1 MWEIIK
7 DWFERV
13 RKARTFPIII
23 VYVLLL
29 SVLVHRLFVLQIV
42 NGEKISQQ
50 SEKKK
55 DKERYVKGTRGNI
68 YDCNGVLLAYNELSY
83 SVTIEDNGDLATSE
97 EKNAMIYRL
106 LQILKKN
113 KCKVDIDFQIQWNKK
128 GELVFNVEDNALLNF
143 KRDAYCKKS
152 VADLTEEQRN
162 ATAREV
168 FEYLRYDDSTT
179 SPQFE
184 ISDIYTEEE
193 ALEIM
198 AIRFQLL
205 LNRYKRYIPIT
216 VASNIDEKTLVA
228 VKESSAD
235 LPGVEVTTD
244 TYRKYNYSK
253 YFAHVIGYTGVVN
266 QEELDNLKKEKL
278 DEEYTLEDQ
287 IGKTGIEKEYENYLH
302 GARGYEIITVNQT
315 GRVIDI
321 VDEKKASSGNDLYLT
336 LDTELQTA
344 CYDMLERQLANIL
357 LSKIHRGKGSGTKG
371 YSSDGITIPEY
382 DVYFA
387 LINNNIID
395 ITALNQKHASDVEK
409 QIYQKYV
416 NRRKTVLNTLNSI
429 LAVNSTKTAADL
441 SEEYKSYQS
450 FFYSYLID
458 NDILIA
464 QSVDETSS
472 KFKDYKSDKISL
484 SEFLQFCIAKGWIDM
499 KKLNIGDNYY
509 SSTEIYNKLLEVVSN
524 ELKSDKAFAK
534 KIYYYLID
542 DGTLRGSE
550 LCVALFEQGV
560 LKYDEEQIK
569 SLNNGVISAYDFIR
583 KQIQNLTITPG
594 MLALDPCSGSVI
606 VTDPDNGQVKAC
618 VSYPGYDTNK
628 YANKIDT
635 EYYFKLYEDL
645 SYPTI
650 YRAVQQ
656 RTAPGSTYKPL
667 VAIAA
672 LTEGYINTGTR
683 VHDRVVFSE
692 IATRPKCWSSYSHGN
707 INAAQAIEVSC
718 NYFFYKIGFD
728 MSNKANE
735 HEKGLKIM
743 EKYAKMFGFDATSG
757 ISQAEYSPKI
767 SDSDAVRSA
776 IGQGTNS
783 YTPSQIARYCT
794 TLAKQDKCYDLTL
807 LDKVKNAKGKNVL
820 KNKANVHNDISISS
834 STWATVYQGMHGVV
848 YGKNSSIKQ
857 YFKDLDVEIAGKT
870 GTAQESKSKPNH
882 GLFVSFAPYND
893 PEICAT
899 VVIPNGYSSA
909 NAAQVASNV
918 YKYYFA
924 GTKKEKEKVLKQV
937 VSSYGSAATGRTD

>member
-23 VYVLLL
+23 VYILLL

-97 EKNAMIYRL
+97 QKNAMIYKL

-113 KCKVDIDFQIQWNKK
+113 KCEVDVDFQIQMNKK
-128 GELVFNVEDNALLNF
+128 GEFVFNVEDNALLNF

-152 VADLTEEQRN
+152 VDDLTEKQRN
-162 ATAREV
+162 ATAKEV
-168 FEYLRYDDSTT
+168 FEYLRYDKSTT

-184 ISDIYTEEE
+184 ISDEYTEEE

-244 TYRKYNYSK
+244 TYRKYNHSK
-253 YFAHVIGYTGVVN
+253 YFSHVVGYTGMVN
-266 QEELDNLKKEKL
+266 QEELDNLKVEGL
-278 DEEYTLEDQ
+278 DKKYTSEDQ

-315 GRVIDI
+315 GRVIGI

-336 LDTELQTA
+336 IDTELQKA
-344 CYDMLERQLANIL
+344 CYDMLEKQLANIL
-357 LSKIHRGKGSGTKG
+357 LSKIHRGKGWGTKG
-371 YSSDGITIPEY
+371 TSSDGITIPEY

-387 LINNNIID
+387 LINNNVID
-395 ITALNQKHASDVEK
+395 ISALNQKHASDVEK
-409 QIYQKYV
+409 SIHQKYV
-416 NRRKTVLNTLNSI
+416 NRRATVLRKLNEF

-441 SEEYKSYQS
+441 SEEYKNYQS
-450 FFYSYLID
+450 YFYSYLID

-464 QSVDETSS
+464 QAVDEEDS
-472 KFKDYKSDKISL
+472 KFKAYKSDKISL
-484 SEFLQFCIAKGWIDM
+484 SEFLQYSIAKGWIDM
-499 KKLNIGDNYY
+499 KKLNIGDDYY
-509 SSTEIYNKLLEVVSN
+509 SSTEIYTKLLKYVLK
-524 ELKSDKAFAK
+524 ELKSDKAFSK

-542 DGTLRGSE
+542 DGTVRGSE
-550 LCVALFEQGV
+550 LCIALFEQGV
-560 LKYDEEQIK
+560 LKYDEEQIR
-569 SLNNGVISAYDFIR
+569 SLSSGNISAYEFIR
-583 KQIQNLTITPG
+583 RQIQNLTITPG
-594 MLALDPCSGSVI
+594 MLALEPCSGSVI
-606 VTDPDNGQVKAC
+606 VTDPENGEVKAC

-628 YANKIDT
+628 YANKINT
-635 EYYFKLYEDL
+635 EYYFKLYEDM
-645 SYPTI
+645 SYPTL

-667 VAIAA
+667 VTIAA
-672 LTEGYINTGTR
+672 LTEGYISTSTR
-683 VHDRVVFSE
+683 IRDRVVFTD

-707 INAAQAIEVSC
+707 INASQAIEHSC
-718 NYFFYKIGFD
+718 NYFYYKIGFD
-728 MSNKANE
+728 MSNKAND
-735 HEKGLKIM
+735 HEKGLKVL

-757 ISQAEYSPKI
+757 ISQSEYSPKI

-794 TLAKQDKCYDLTL
+794 TLANKEKCYDLSL
-807 LDKVKNAKGKNVL
+807 LDTVKNAKGKTIL
-820 KNKANVHNDISISS
+820 RNKATVRNDIYFAT
-834 STWATVYQGMHGVV
+834 STWNCVYQGMYGVV
-848 YGKNSSIKQ
+848 NGKNSSIDH
-857 YFKDLDVEIAGKT
+857 YFKDLDVKVAGKT
-870 GTAQESKSKPNH
+870 GTAQESRSKPNH
-882 GLFVSFAPYND
+882 GLFISFAPYNN
-893 PEICAT
+893 PEICTT

-924 GTKKEKEKVLKQV
+924 KTKAAKEKILKQA
-937 VSSYGSAATGRTD
+937 VSSNSSVVTSRTD